1 MSTKSLAQLG
11 RTGIYDHFIRRKA
24 TIVDIGL
31 GSVKDVAK
39 HADLLP
45 LTGDGVLG
53 KGFEI
58 KLKDRKEKNKEFKDL
73 VPEISGKKEI
83 SLF

>member
-1 MSTKSLAQLG
+1 M
-11 RTGIYDHFIRRKA
+11 
-24 TIVDIGL
+24 VDIGL
-31 GSVKDVAK
+31 DSVKDVAK

-58 KLKDRKEKNKEFKDL
+58 KLKDRKEKNEEFKDL
-73 VPEISGKKEI
+73 VPEISGKKETPCFKRKSSQSG
-83 SLF
+83 SLDSKHMKFDNER